1 MPSVKRLLPAA
12 VAVLGL
18 ALVIWQIRQTGVAPI
33 VDGFRAVGPWGFAA
47 ILLLSGTRFVLR
59 SLAWIS
65 LVTPPEGH
73 RHVPL
78 TSAFAATLGGDA
90 LGNLSFLSLL
100 VSEPTKALYVT
111 THVPADEALGA
122 LTAENVFYSA
132 SVALVITAGA
142 ALLLATFVL
151 PEGWSSLVWVALVSM
166 AVILVA
172 AGFLVW
178 QRPGVV
184 SRLPWRP
191 SGRVG
196 RGLERLQ
203 DLERI
208 TYRCLRAAPMKVL
221 IVAGCQVAFHIC
233 SIVESWL
240 TLYLLTGESLWLNAF
255 LFDTLNRIINV
266 VFRVVPLRVGIDEFS
281 ASSLAS
287 ILSLPPAIGLTIALV
302 RKARLLFWV
311 TIGLGVVWRRAFTRA

>member
-1 MPSVKRLLPAA
+1 MPFVKRLLPAA
-12 VAVLGL
+12 VALLGL
-18 ALVIWQIRQTGVAPI
+18 ALVIWQIQQTGVAPI

-47 ILLLSGTRFVLR
+47 ILLLSGARFLLR
-59 SLAWIS
+59 SLAWIT
-65 LVTPPEGH
+65 LVTPPDGH
-73 RHVPL
+73 RQIPL
-78 TSAFAATLGGDA
+78 WNAFAATLGGDA

-100 VSEPTKALYVT
+100 VSEPAKALYVT

-122 LTAENVFYSA
+122 LTAENVFYSV
-132 SVALVITAGA
+132 SVALIIAAGA
-142 ALLLATFVL
+142 VTLLATFIL
-151 PEGWSSLVWVALVSM
+151 PEGWSSVVWIALAGM
-166 AVILVA
+166 GLILAGA
-172 AGFLVW
+172 AWLVW

-191 SGRVG
+191 SGRLG
-196 RGLERLQ
+196 RGLDRLQ

-208 TYRCLRAAPMKVL
+208 TYRSLRAAPMKVL
-221 IVAGCQVAFHIC
+221 VVAGCQVAFHAC

-281 ASSLAS
+281 ASQLATV
-287 ILSLPPAIGLTIALV
+287 LSLPPAIGLTIALV

-311 TIGLGVVWRRAFTRA
+311 TAGLGVVWRRAFARP